1 MQNRLETKF
10 FNLLIAVNE
19 SIIFEN
25 LTDDIAFDERKT
37 YC

>member
-10 FNLLIAVNE
+10 FNPLIAVNE

-25 LTDDIAFDERKT
+25 LTGIFEEKKI
-37 YC
+37 